1 MKILYLDCHMGA
13 AGDMLTAALLEL
25 LPEAERRRFIE
36 RVNALGIPGV
46 RAELLPDVK
55 CGITGSRVA
64 VTVHGVDEEGP
75 GGHCHHH
82 EHEPGHCEA
91 HPGCGHR
98 GHEHPHE
105 HGHPRPHGHHHRTL
119 ADITAVINGLDIPE
133 SAKSRAAGV
142 YAAIAGAESRV
153 HGRETGEVHFH
164 EVGAMDAVADVVSV
178 SLLVEMLAPERIV
191 VSPVRT
197 GYGTVKCA
205 HGVLPVPAP
214 ATALLLEGV
223 PVFAGDIAGEMTT
236 PTGAALI
243 KSLADAFGEM
253 PPMSMERI
261 GYGMGSRD
269 FPAANCVR
277 AILGESAEKAEEAAE
292 IFCTLDDATAEDIAF
307 AQELLMDAGALDV
320 YTAAVG
326 MKKGRPGTL
335 LSCLCAW
342 ERREEFARLILTHTP
357 TLGVRIYAPERMKLS
372 RSVQTLETRYG
383 PVRVKRASG
392 YGIEKAKPEYEDLSR
407 ISRETGRPITVLRR
421 EIEKLI

>member
-383 PVRVKRASG
+383 PVRVKRAGG